1 MEDNRELN
9 DKQLQLIEVAEHL
22 FSVRGFDGTSVRDIA
37 EEAGINTAMISYYF
51 GSKEKLMEAIFELRS
66 ANIRMKVENLLKD
79 NSITPL
85 DKMFSLVDNY
95 IDKILQSQQFHKI
108 MICEQVINKNPVIVE
123 LVNNLKKK
131 NLTIVGELIKD
142 GQKKGAFKK
151 NIDVAMLLNTM
162 TGTAMQMLISQQ
174 LYKEFNNLDK
184 TDDAEFR
191 KLFKNRLSTHIKT
204 LFKAI
209 LT

>member
-1 MEDNRELN
+1 VESIRELN
-9 DKQLQLIEVAEHL
+9 GKQLQLIEVAEHL

-66 ANIRMKVENLLKD
+66 ANIRMKVENLLKND
-79 NSITPL
+79 SIAPL
-85 DKMFSLVDNY
+85 DKMFSLVDDY
-95 IDKILQSQQFHKI
+95 IEKILQSQQFHKI
-108 MICEQVINKNPVIVE
+108 MICEQIVNKNPVIVD

-131 NLTIVGELIKD
+131 NLTIISELIKD

-162 TGTAMQMLISQQ
+162 TGTAMQMLIGQQ
-174 LYKEFNNLDK
+174 LYKDFNDLDK
-184 TDDAEFR
+184 TDETAFK

>member
-184 TDDAEFR
+184 TDEAELR

>member
-1 MEDNRELN
+1 VEDNRELN

>member
-79 NSITPL
+79 DSITPL

-184 TDDAEFR
+184 TDEAEFK
-191 KLFKNRLSTHIKT
+191 KLFKNRLSTHLKT
-204 LFKAI
+204 LFNAI

>member
-1 MEDNRELN
+1 VEDNRELN

-79 NSITPL
+79 DSITPL

-184 TDDAEFR
+184 TDEAEFK
-191 KLFKNRLSTHIKT
+191 KLFKNRLSTHLKT
-204 LFKAI
+204 LFNAI

>member
-1 MEDNRELN
+1 
-9 DKQLQLIEVAEHL
+9 
-22 FSVRGFDGTSVRDIA
+22 
-37 EEAGINTAMISYYF
+37 
-51 GSKEKLMEAIFELRS
+51 
-66 ANIRMKVENLLKD
+66 
-79 NSITPL
+79 
-85 DKMFSLVDNY
+85 
-95 IDKILQSQQFHKI
+95 